1 LQPFGQPFELLV
13 CAELVQAV
21 NADLN
26 RLGVVVGDTVPVAG
40 LIRLGKMLKFA
51 IAVCHSRGWRHYSVL
66 IAGRFR
72 SGCLPAVST
81 PSRDLAGKSPPLL
94 ARLNRS

>member
-1 LQPFGQPFELLV
+1 MPQHVRMYREFH
-13 CAELVQAV
+13 
-21 NADLN
+21 
-26 RLGVVVGDTVPVAG
+26 LGPSPDPTEVSSVPVAG